1 MNGDYDSMEKNMDMM
16 ETKIQELYIE
26 QIHEERENLARTR
39 QQKLTEEL
47 EKQSEKTDN
56 LLESATTRYC
66 HYLELLGL
74 IAQCMPHSFNVS

>member
-66 HYLELLGL
+66 HYLELPGL
-74 IAQCMPHSFNVS
+74 IAQCMPPTPTFI